1 MKCPRCQFGFLMEEG
16 EEKLCGEVRFQCG
29 KCETSFKIP
38 ISRRVYPTGVLIFA
52 LSFLMLFLVPP
63 PLAIVSIALWGAL
76 VVRWVLRP
84 LVLEGEAAGSFG
96 D

>member
-1 MKCPRCQFGFLMEEG
+1 MEEG
-16 EEKLCGEVRFQCG
+16 KEKLCGDVEFQCE
-29 KCETSFKIP
+29 KFKTSIKIP
-38 ISRRVYPTGVLIFA
+38 FSRRVYPTGVLVFA

-63 PLAIVSIALWGAL
+63 PFAVASIAVWGAF

-84 LVLEGEAAGSFG
+84 LVLEDKTAASFG